1 MKNVASLNGKIQPL
15 EECRVSPM
23 DRGYLFGDGVYEVIH
38 LYAGRPYLLHR
49 HMARLSR
56 SLDELKIGP
65 CDLQAL
71 EGRITAL
78 VEASG
83 VSEGLIYLQITR
95 GVYPVRSHA
104 YDPAPENRIGLPT
117 EFLFVS
123 AGKDLPPEIYAQGCK
138 AVTFDDLRWLRCDIK
153 SLNLLGNVMAAQ
165 YAKERGAMEA
175 ILIGRDGKV
184 MEGSHTSVFWIRDG
198 VLETNPLTDN
208 VLPSITRSEVISLAG
223 KIGVPF
229 EESYLTKAELYQC
242 DEVFITGTMTQV
254 MGVSEI
260 DGKKIGSGE
269 QGPIT
274 EKIHD
279 AFDQELEAFAGDD

>member
-15 EECRVSPM
+15 DECRVSPM

-38 LYAGRPYLLHR
+38 LYNGRPYLLHR

-56 SLDELKIGP
+56 SLDELRIGP

-71 EGRITAL
+71 EGRIGAL
-78 VEASG
+78 VEAST
-83 VSEGLIYLQITR
+83 VRDGLIYLQITR

-104 YDPAPENRIGLPT
+104 YDPSPEERIGAPT

-123 AGKDLPPEIYAQGCK
+123 AAKDLPGEAYAQGCK
-138 AVTFDDLRWLRCDIK
+138 AVTFDDLRWQRCDIK

-165 YAKERGAMEA
+165 YAKERGATEA

-184 MEGSHTSVFWIRDG
+184 MEGSHTSVFWIREG
-198 VLETNPLTDN
+198 VLQTNPLTDN
-208 VLPSITRSEVISLAG
+208 VLPSITRSEVISLAA

-229 EESYLTKAELYQC
+229 EESYLTRPELYLC

-260 DGKKIGSGE
+260 DGKKIGSGA
-269 QGPIT
+269 QGPLT
-274 EKIHD
+274 EKLHE